1 MTPSKP
7 HRTNSI
13 GIFDSGIGGLTVAAE
28 IMKQLPHENV
38 VYFGDTGRYPYGP
51 RSRNIIKRFSRQNIN
66 FLLGKGVKFIVIAC
80 NTASAFALEY
90 VKRIY
95 SIPMIGVVKPGSVA
109 AARLTESGRIGIIG
123 TEGTIASSSY
133 QRELR
138 KLNGSFK
145 IFARPCP
152 LFVSLAEEGYIDKP
166 AARLI
171 ARDYLSEIKTR
182 KIDTLVLGCTHYPLL
197 KKVIGSVMG
206 GKVTLVDSAEQTAA
220 AVKDTLIRLKL
231 DNPSNKIGKKR
242 FYVSDSPEKF
252 KKLGERF
259 LGKRIGKVNL
269 IDINSY

>member
-13 GIFDSGIGGLTVAAE
+13 GIFDSGIGGLTVVAE
-28 IMKQLPHENV
+28 IIKQLPHENV

-66 FLLGKGVKFIVIAC
+66 FLLEKGVKFIVVAC
-80 NTASAFALEY
+80 NTASAYALEY

-95 SIPMIGVVKPGSVA
+95 SIPMIGVVKPGSEA
-109 AARLTESGRIGIIG
+109 AARLSGNKRIGVIG

-133 QRELR
+133 QKELKR
-138 KLNGSFK
+138 LNGSFR
-145 IFARPCP
+145 IFAKPCP

-171 ARDYLSEIKTR
+171 AKDYLTQFKTR

-197 KKVIGSVMG
+197 KKTIGGVMG
-206 GKVTLVDSAEQTAA
+206 KRVTLVDSAEQTAA
-220 AVKDTLIRLKL
+220 AVKETLARLKL
-231 DNPSNKIGKKR
+231 DNPSNKIGKRR
-242 FYVSDSPEKF
+242 FFVSDSPEKF

-269 IDINSY
+269 IDINAY

>member
-7 HRTNSI
+7 HRISPI
-13 GIFDSGIGGLTVAAE
+13 GIFDSGIGGLTVVAE
-28 IMKQLPHENV
+28 IIKQLPHENV

-66 FLLGKGVKFIVIAC
+66 FLLEKGVKFIVVGC

-95 SIPMIGVVKPGSVA
+95 SIPMVGVVKPGSEA
-109 AARLTESGRIGIIG
+109 AARLTSNRKIGVIG
-123 TEGTIASSSY
+123 TVGTISSSSY
-133 QRELR
+133 QKELK
-138 KLNGSFK
+138 KLNNSFR
-145 IFARPCP
+145 IFAKPCP

-171 ARDYLSEIKTR
+171 AKDYLTELKEI

-197 KKVIGSVMG
+197 KRVIAGVMG
-206 GKVTLVDSAEQTAA
+206 KKVTLVDSAEQTAA
-220 AVKDTLIRLKL
+220 AVKDALIRLKL
-231 DNPSNKIGKKR
+231 DNPSTRIGKKR

-252 KKLGERF
+252 KGLGERF
-259 LGKRIGKVNL
+259 LGKPIGKVNL

>member
-1 MTPSKP
+1 MTSSKP

-28 IMKQLPHENV
+28 IMKQLPHENM

-66 FLLGKGVKFIVIAC
+66 FLLEKGVKFVVVAC

-95 SIPMIGVVKPGSVA
+95 SIPMIGVVKPGSEA
-109 AARLTESGRIGIIG
+109 AARLSGNRRIGIIG

-133 QRELR
+133 QRELK
-138 KLNGSFK
+138 KLNGSLR
-145 IFARPCP
+145 IFAKPCP
-152 LFVSLAEEGYIDKP
+152 LFVSLVEEGYIDKP

-171 ARDYLSEIKTR
+171 SKDYLSELKSR

-206 GKVTLVDSAEQTAA
+206 SKVTLVDSAEQTAA
-220 AVKDTLIRLKL
+220 AVKEALERLNL
-231 DNPSNKIGKKR
+231 DNPSKKIGKRR

-269 IDINSY
+269 IDINAY